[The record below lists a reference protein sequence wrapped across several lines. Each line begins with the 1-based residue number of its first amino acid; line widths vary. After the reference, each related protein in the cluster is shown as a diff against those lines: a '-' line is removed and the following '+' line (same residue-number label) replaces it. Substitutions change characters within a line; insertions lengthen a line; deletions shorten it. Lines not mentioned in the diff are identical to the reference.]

1 MDGSSERSPVF
12 SLLSEPRSLL
22 VLQRDAYKSY
32 LHGIQ
37 EVKSDKITEK
47 IANLSFC
54 DNVVIG
60 QELERKTRL
69 SFTIR
74 YVPKALKTNILNLNK
89 FK

>member
-1 MDGSSERSPVF
+1 
-12 SLLSEPRSLL
+12 
-22 VLQRDAYKSY
+22 
-32 LHGIQ
+32 
-37 EVKSDKITEK
+37 VKSDKITEK
-47 IANLSFC
+47 IANLSVC

-74 YVPKALKTNILNLNK
+74 YVPKAVKTNILNLNK